1 MNERATRKCVKKG
14 DTVMDFLVCQ
24 CAPLGVSVFIAL
36 ENIES
41 NEAAIS
47 KANDIALGTKEGSV
61 VGLFTRAADPIC
73 GWKVLKDGKLR
84 SEPVDMLQ
92 CRCSVGSGSYDF
104 ARAQGDKIKQ
114 ARKNKQ
120 Q

>member
-1 MNERATRKCVKKG
+1 
-14 DTVMDFLVCQ
+14 MDFLVCQ
-24 CAPLGVSVFIAL
+24 CGPLGYSKHIPL
-36 ENIES
+36 KDIKS

-47 KANDIALGTKEGSV
+47 KANDIALDTKEGFV

-84 SEPVDMLQ
+84 CEPVDMLQ
-92 CRCSVGSGSYDF
+92 SRCSVGAGSYDF
-104 ARAQGDKIKQ
+104 AKTQGDKIKQ